1 MQLRVIAS
9 AVIEKDDK
17 VLLARKPK
25 DALPYPNTWHLPG
38 GGVEADETLEEAV
51 QREVREEAG
60 IEICDLRPLPFDEG
74 FTLSKHGMMH
84 YIFLVFLAKYESGEL
99 RSGDD
104 IATLQ
109 WIDREDIP
117 KMAEEKL
124 LSEPLIQLLRSL
136 SWVDGQF
143 EYAGS
148 RV

>member
-1 MQLRVIAS
+1 
-9 AVIEKDDK
+9 
-17 VLLARKPK
+17 
-25 DALPYPNTWHLPG
+25 
-38 GGVEADETLEEAV
+38 V
-51 QREVREEAG
+51 QREAREEAG
-60 IEICDLRPLPFDEG
+60 IEICDLRPLPFNEC
-74 FTLSKHGMMH
+74 FTLGKHGMMH

-136 SWVDGQF
+136 PWVNGHF